1 MFRIRRNRLSTHLV
15 VAAYLAATTLGGL
28 WHDHTEHAGADH
40 AGPDEHAAAGGCEHD
55 AADHGAS
62 HAHCA
67 SESACAVSHGQTSH
81 DDDCVLCRFVG
92 QRVITAEIGQLDQVS
107 DLSVALAVAHPQR
120 TVVSIAST
128 THSRAPP
135 RAV

>member
-28 WHDHTEHAGADH
+28 WHDHADH
-40 AGPDEHAAAGGCEHD
+40 AGPDEHAAAGGCEHE
-55 AADHGAS
+55 AAEHGAS
-62 HAHCA
+62 HARCA
-67 SESACAVSHGQTSH
+67 SESAGAVSHGETSH

-107 DLSVALAVAHPQR
+107 DLSVALVVAHPQR